1 MSNSEGR
8 IPTNLRILRILE
20 VLGNSESPMTPTEIN
35 QELKLPKQTVHRLC
49 TTLEEEGYLIK
60 ETNGKRLQP
69 ADRLKGLASG
79 VLFASRNQIAIRQ
92 VLVDVAGKVK
102 ETVNL
107 VVPKEDG
114 MMYLDRVE
122 TDWSFR
128 IQLPIGSR
136 VPFHCTASG
145 KTFLASLSPALRKS
159 FVKGMHL
166 KPRTRNTFDDPDAFL
181 EELAKVAKQGYA
193 VDNEEFMDGMIAVAV
208 PIRDKKSRYCAS
220 FAFHAP
226 SQRLSLQSALEFKDL
241 LLEGAEILGG
251 EMFA

>member
-1 MSNSEGR
+1 MSEQEGR
-8 IPTNLRILRILE
+8 IPTNLRTLRILE

-49 TTLEEEGYLIK
+49 TTLEEEGYLIR
-60 ETNGKRLQP
+60 ETNGKRLKP
-69 ADRLKGLASG
+69 SSRLKGLASG

-92 VLVDVAGKVK
+92 VLVDVADKVK

-107 VVPKEDG
+107 VVPREDG

-128 IQLPIGSR
+128 IQLPIGSH

-145 KTFLASLSPALRKS
+145 KTFLASLSPKLRKS
-159 FVKGMHL
+159 FVRGMEL

-181 EELAKVAKQGYA
+181 EELARVAKQGYA

-208 PIRDKKSRYCAS
+208 PIRDKNSRYCAS

-226 SQRLSLQSALEFKDL
+226 SQRLDIESALKFKDL
-241 LLEGAEILGG
+241 LLERAQVLGG
-251 EMFA
+251 ELFA

>member
-8 IPTNLRILRILE
+8 IPTNLRTLRILE

-69 ADRLKGLASG
+69 AERLKVLASG

-107 VVPKEDG
+107 VIPKEDG
-114 MMYLDRVE
+114 MMYLDR
-122 TDWSFR
+122 
-128 IQLPIGSR
+128 G
-136 VPFHCTASG
+136 
-145 KTFLASLSPALRKS
+145 
-159 FVKGMHL
+159 
-166 KPRTRNTFDDPDAFL
+166 
-181 EELAKVAKQGYA
+181 
-193 VDNEEFMDGMIAVAV
+193 
-208 PIRDKKSRYCAS
+208 
-220 FAFHAP
+220 
-226 SQRLSLQSALEFKDL
+226 
-241 LLEGAEILGG
+241 
-251 EMFA
+251 